1 MKDSQERLKTG
12 VANLDKILH
21 GGLPRDTVTV
31 FGGTPGSGKT
41 ILSQQICFANAT
53 PARPAVIFNT
63 LSESTPKTLRY
74 LRPFSFFKESAV
86 GKSVHFVDLGNML
99 RTKGLA
105 PALAMILEHLRK
117 LKPAFVV
124 IDSFK
129 AFDELSD
136 SREDLRKFTYE
147 VAVNLMA
154 WECTALLLGE
164 FSPDDLAS
172 NPLFS
177 IVDGIVVLASREVS
191 GEQQRSVQV
200 VKMRGTDHSR
210 DRHPMTIADNGIS
223 IYAPR
228 VTLRNA
234 AATGRAKG
242 GRFRF
247 GVGAF
252 DELTGKGVPYGSS
265 ILISGDPGTGKTL
278 FALESI
284 YRGAKEFG
292 EKGIFFSFDES
303 EERLREAGRELGWAL
318 DKEIARGM
326 LKVVFMPQLG
336 VPVES
341 TLLRIEE
348 EITALGA
355 KRAAVDSLS
364 MLFYKVD
371 EDPLRRENI
380 IQLATIMQRSGA
392 VGLFTSS
399 DSGASIEGGRFGIE
413 ATVVDGIIRLSLVE
427 QGLDNEGYIE
437 VYKLRGAKHRRGRH
451 PFDMGPKGWVVSPR
465 P

>member
-1 MKDSQERLKTG
+1 MKHSDERVKTG
-12 VANLDKILH
+12 VSNLDKILH
-21 GGLPRDTVTV
+21 GGLPLKTVTV

-41 ILSQQICFANAT
+41 ILSQQVCFANAT

-74 LRPFSFFKESAV
+74 LRPFSFFREDAV

-105 PALAMILEHLRK
+105 PALQMILEHLRK
-117 LKPAFVV
+117 LRPAFVV

-147 VAVNLMA
+147 VAINLMA

-164 FSPDDLAS
+164 FAPDDLAS

-210 DRHPMTIADNGIS
+210 DRHPMTISTEGIEV
-223 IYAPR
+223 YAPR
-228 VTLRNA
+228 VTLSRGVEPA
-234 AATGRAKG
+234 RAKG
-242 GRFRF
+242 ARFRF
-247 GVGAF
+247 GIEAF
-252 DELTGKGVPYGSS
+252 DELTGKGVSYGSS
-265 ILISGDPGTGKTL
+265 LLVSGDPGTGKTL
-278 FALESI
+278 FALETI
-284 YRGAKEFG
+284 YRGAKDFG
-292 EKGIFFSFDES
+292 EKGVFFTFDET
-303 EERLREAGRELGWAL
+303 EERLLETARELGWAL
-318 DKEIARGM
+318 DKEIKRGM
-326 LKVVFMPQLG
+326 VKIVFMPQSG
-336 VPVES
+336 IPVET
-341 TLLRIEE
+341 TLLRIED
-348 EITALGA
+348 EIERLGA
-355 KRAAVDSLS
+355 KRVAVDSLS
-364 MLFYKVD
+364 MLFYKVT
-371 EDPLRRENI
+371 EFPLLRENI
-380 IQLATIMQRSGA
+380 IQLATIIQRSGA

-399 DSGASIEGGRFGIE
+399 SPSGAGRNGGFGVE
-413 ATVVDGIIRLSLVE
+413 DTVVDGIIRLTLVE
-427 QGLDNEGYIE
+427 QGLDNKGFVE

-451 PFDMGPKGWVVSPR
+451 PIEMGPGGWVVAPR